1 VLRFALLVV
10 LALALPAAAS
20 GATTVSNGTFAYD
33 LEDPNVGIVH
43 FVCDEV
49 RAEGSSGAR
58 ETIHCVT
65 TDTSLKSAFV
75 FDHAHDF
82 GGYPWFS
89 DFTGQEST
97 DFHLVGTPT
106 GRLDGWATYA

>member
-1 VLRFALLVV
+1 MR
-10 LALALPAAAS
+10 
-20 GATTVSNGTFAYD
+20 
-33 LEDPNVGIVH
+33 
-43 FVCDEV
+43 
-49 RAEGSSGAR
+49 RGAR
-58 ETIHCVT
+58 GGLLGRARDHPLRHDGHVDCVT